1 MSIWDERPLSNQ
13 MFECIEEKT
22 NNENRKTRKNHS
34 AENEKKY
41 VQAGVKKS
49 KSKKNTAPDKIN
61 NDFCLKKTI
70 THKQEKRMNS
80 YKMPLFIAPSNY
92 DEIVEDFDS
101 LF

>member
-1 MSIWDERPLSNQ
+1 MK
-13 MFECIEEKT
+13 IEKPE
-22 NNENRKTRKNHS
+22 KNHS
-34 AENEKKY
+34 AENKKKY

-49 KSKKNTAPDKIN
+49 KFKKNTAPDKIN

-92 DEIVEDFDS
+92 DEIVQDFDS